1 MEGILY
7 IAGGLILLI
16 IFPLRYVY
24 VHYIKKESHVMVITH
39 HYQSHWLLEL
49 MRKAAFAVAFFGSF
63 VVSIGAIMYGLK
75 LLVG

>member
-1 MEGILY
+1 MEGVIYLV
-7 IAGGLILLI
+7 GGLVLLI

-24 VHYIKKESHVMVITH
+24 VHYIRKESHVMVITH

-49 MRKAAFAVAFFGSF
+49 MRKAAFGIAFFGSCIISF
-63 VVSIGAIMYGLK
+63 GAIAYGLK